1 MDKYEKRRAALKGL
15 VDSLGRGG
23 IATVAARIGKEPNYV
38 SRMLYPP
45 GKQGRK
51 RIGEDSM
58 DALASEY
65 PEWFAELPRDVPY
78 EKGEPSPPKKA
89 EEPQNPPSGGS
100 LVDRY
105 DAASEATRAAIDLI
119 LLPQSERTTL
129 KASLLLAITA
139 LEEGAKEALHERK
152 KTKNAA

>member
-23 IATVAARIGKEPNYV
+23 IATVATRIGKEPNYV

-45 GKQGRK
+45 GKEGRK

-58 DALASEY
+58 DALVAEY

-78 EKGEPSPPKKA
+78 KKEEPSPPKKVA
-89 EEPQNPPSGGS
+89 EPQSLPSPES
-100 LVDRY
+100 LIDRY
-105 DAASEATRAAIDLI
+105 NSAGEATRAAIDLI
-119 LLPQSERTTL
+119 LLPPGERTSL

-139 LEEGAKEALHERK
+139 LEEGAKEAIDERK
-152 KTKNAA
+152 KTTKAA